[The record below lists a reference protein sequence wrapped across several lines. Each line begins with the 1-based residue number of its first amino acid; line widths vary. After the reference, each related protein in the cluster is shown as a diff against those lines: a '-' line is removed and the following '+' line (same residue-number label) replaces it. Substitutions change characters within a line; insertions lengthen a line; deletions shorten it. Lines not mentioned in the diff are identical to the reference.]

1 MKNTTTLLLFL
12 ILGLG
17 VSIVSAQ
24 KQIKS
29 ISGVE
34 LNSRAK
40 SLPAP
45 VYPAAART
53 ARASGAVNVKVE
65 IDKQGKVIS
74 ATAVSGHPLLRQA
87 AEQAALEAKFNPLLL
102 SGQPV
107 SVSGVLVYKFVGS
120 SNKTRKSLRRFRNET

>member
-1 MKNTTTLLLFL
+1 MKHTTTLLMLL
-12 ILGLG
+12 ILGFG

-29 ISGVE
+29 ISGVA

-45 VYPAAART
+45 VYPAAAQ
-53 ARASGAVNVKVE
+53 AVKASGAVNVKVE
-65 IDKQGKVIS
+65 IDEQGKVIS
-74 ATAVSGHPLLRQA
+74 AAAVSGHPLLRRA
-87 AEQAALEAKFNPLLL
+87 AEQAAVEAKFNPLLL

-107 SVSGVLVYKFVGS
+107 SVSGILVYKFGGS